1 MAKRRVG
8 GATRASAQK
17 GLLSPIPWAQW
28 RMASLVATSIYG
40 SGRGTALPIR
50 ERSDSRASGVMVGN
64 RAVGMWQL
72 WSGLGRRSRRRSI
85 GSGCSQWTRR
95 LLPARLSLPRG
106 PGPCQAAGPRPRD
119 RGPSISSSWT
129 RGWRPAGSPPSRH
142 AEVTPPEGPDFVYPA
157 CPPRPEA
164 RAWGRPYREGIQS
177 CPTSWIRRAAS
188 SEKKLF
194 TSS

>member
-1 MAKRRVG
+1 MRSMAKRRVG

-64 RAVGMWQL
+64 RAVGMRQL
-72 WSGLGRRSRRRSI
+72 WSGLGRRSRRHRL
-85 GSGCSQWTRR
+85 G
-95 LLPARLSLPRG
+95 LLPVDTTFATGAAQSPPGGLDRAQPLARARETG
-106 PGPCQAAGPRPRD
+106 A
-119 RGPSISSSWT
+119 PSISSSWT
-129 RGWRPAGSPPSRH
+129 RDWRPARPCPSGRV
-142 AEVTPPEGPDFVYPA
+142 EGTPPEGPDFVYPA

-164 RAWGRPYREGIQS
+164 R
-177 CPTSWIRRAAS
+177 
-188 SEKKLF
+188 
-194 TSS
+194 

>member
-1 MAKRRVG
+1 MRSMAKRRVG

-50 ERSDSRASGVMVGN
+50 ARSDSRASGVMVGN
-64 RAVGMWQL
+64 RAVGMRQL

-85 GSGCSQWTRR
+85 GAGCSPWTRR

-106 PGPCQAAGPRPRD
+106 GLD
-119 RGPSISSSWT
+119 RA
-129 RGWRPAGSPPSRH
+129 RLL
-142 AEVTPPEGPDFVYPA
+142 
-157 CPPRPEA
+157 A
-164 RAWGRPYREGIQS
+164 RAREIGAEHLLIVDARLAPGR
-177 CPTSWIRRAAS
+177 
-188 SEKKLF
+188 
-194 TSS
+194 